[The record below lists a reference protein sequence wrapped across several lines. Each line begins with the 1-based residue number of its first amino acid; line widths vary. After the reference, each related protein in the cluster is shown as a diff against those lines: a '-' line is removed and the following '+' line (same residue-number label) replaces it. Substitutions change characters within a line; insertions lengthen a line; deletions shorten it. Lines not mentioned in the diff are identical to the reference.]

1 MAISV
6 VGHANPD
13 TDSVTSAIALATL
26 LNAQGK
32 EAKAGMQIAAAELNP
47 ESTTVLEKFGL
58 TAPELLEDASGK
70 EIALVDFSDIAQGPA
85 NLEAAELVAVVD
97 HHKIG
102 DVTTNN
108 PILFRAEPVGCTGTV
123 LNKMFKEAGVAIPK
137 DVAGGMLAAILSD
150 TVNFKSPTCTDE
162 DKAAVNDLKIVA
174 GVEDT
179 EALFMDMLK
188 AKSAVDGVPAKDL
201 LFRDYKDF
209 DMKGNKVGV
218 GQLELATL
226 DQVADIREAL
236 VGAMEEVKADGRHTV
251 LLMLTDVVKEG
262 TDLVVL
268 SDDSALVEK
277 AFDSKLDGNSM
288 WIPGMMSRQKQTVPN
303 LQDAFG
309 CEGPDGISTVLS
321 DFLSGRYLWRPGD
334 LITRPPFFSSVWRT
348 GNKGEFSSKRKITI
362 PFRSMTAGAKFFT
375 WRKV

>member
-26 LNAQGK
+26 LNAQGM
-32 EAKAGMQIAAAELNP
+32 EAKACMQIAAADLNP
-47 ESTTVLEKFGL
+47 ESTTVLNRFGL
-58 TAPELLEDASGK
+58 AAPELLDDAAGK

-85 NLEAAELVAVVD
+85 NLDSADLVAVVD

-150 TVNFKSPTCTDE
+150 TVNFKSPTCTE
-162 DKAAVNDLKIVA
+162 DDKVAVNDLKVIA

-179 EALFMDMLK
+179 EELFMEMLK

-218 GQLELATL
+218 GQLELAAL
-226 DQVADIREAL
+226 DQVADVRESL
-236 VGAMEEVKADGRHTV
+236 VKAMEEVKADGRHTV

-268 SDDSALVEK
+268 SDDPALIEK
-277 AFDSKLDGNSM
+277 AFDTKLDGNSM
-288 WIPGMMSRQKQTVPN
+288 WIPGMMSRKKQTVPN
-303 LQDAFG
+303 LQNAFG
-309 CEGPDGISTVLS
+309 C
-321 DFLSGRYLWRPGD
+321 
-334 LITRPPFFSSVWRT
+334 
-348 GNKGEFSSKRKITI
+348 
-362 PFRSMTAGAKFFT
+362 
-375 WRKV
+375 

>member
-13 TDSVTSAIALATL
+13 TDSVTSAIALAAL
-26 LNAQGK
+26 LNAQGM
-32 EAKAGMQIAAAELNP
+32 EAKACMQIASADLNP
-47 ESTTVLEKFGL
+47 ESTTVLKRFGL
-58 TAPELLEDASGK
+58 AAPELLDDAAGK
-70 EIALVDFSDIAQGPA
+70 QIALVDFSDLAQGPA
-85 NLEAAELVAVVD
+85 NLNAAELVAVVD

-137 DVAGGMLAAILSD
+137 EVAGGMLAAILSD
-150 TVNFKSPTCTDE
+150 TVNFKSPTCTED
-162 DKAAVNDLKIVA
+162 DKAAVNDLKVIA
-174 GVEDT
+174 GVTDT
-179 EALFMDMLK
+179 EELFMEMLK

-226 DQVADIREAL
+226 DQVAKVREEL
-236 VGAMEEVKADGRHTV
+236 VKAMEAVKAEGRHSV

-268 SDDSALVEK
+268 SDDPALIEK
-277 AFDSKLDGNSM
+277 AFDGKLDGNSM
-288 WIPGMMSRQKQTVPN
+288 WIPGMMSRKKQTVPN
-303 LQDAFG
+303 LQKAFG
-309 CEGPDGISTVLS
+309 C
-321 DFLSGRYLWRPGD
+321 
-334 LITRPPFFSSVWRT
+334 
-348 GNKGEFSSKRKITI
+348 
-362 PFRSMTAGAKFFT
+362 
-375 WRKV
+375 

>member
-6 VGHANPD
+6 VGHSNPD
-13 TDSVTSAIALATL
+13 TDSVTSAIAFATL
-26 LNAQGK
+26 LKAQGK
-32 EAKAGMQIAAAELNP
+32 EAKACMQIAAADLNP
-47 ESTTVLEKFGL
+47 ESTTVLAKFGL
-58 TAPELLEDASGK
+58 AAPEFLGDASGK

-85 NLEAAELVAVVD
+85 NLESAELVAVVD

-150 TVNFKSPTCTDE
+150 TVNFKSPTCTDD
-162 DKAAVNDLKIVA
+162 DKAAVNDLKVIA
-174 GVEDT
+174 GVDDT

-226 DQVADIREAL
+226 DQVADVREAL
-236 VGAMEEVKADGRHTV
+236 IGAMKEVKADGRHSV

-268 SDDSALVEK
+268 SDDPALIEK
-277 AFDSKLDGNSM
+277 AFDTKLDGNSM
-288 WIPGMMSRQKQTVPN
+288 WIPGMMSRKKQTVPN
-303 LQDAFG
+303 LQKAFG
-309 CEGPDGISTVLS
+309 C
-321 DFLSGRYLWRPGD
+321 
-334 LITRPPFFSSVWRT
+334 
-348 GNKGEFSSKRKITI
+348 
-362 PFRSMTAGAKFFT
+362 
-375 WRKV
+375 

>member
-13 TDSVTSAIALATL
+13 TDSVTSAIALAAL
-26 LNAQGK
+26 LNAQGM
-32 EAKAGMQIAAAELNP
+32 EAKACMQIAAADLNP
-47 ESTTVLEKFGL
+47 ESTTVLKRFGL
-58 TAPELLEDASGK
+58 TAPEMLKDAAGK
-70 EIALVDFSDIAQGPA
+70 KIALVDFSDLAQGPE
-85 NLEAAELVAVVD
+85 NLAAAELVAVVD

-137 DVAGGMLAAILSD
+137 NVAGGMLAAILSD
-150 TVNFKSPTCTDE
+150 TVNFKSPTCTED
-162 DKAAVNDLKIVA
+162 DKAAVNDLKGIA
-174 GVEDT
+174 GVTDT
-179 EALFMDMLK
+179 EELFMEMLK

-226 DQVADIREAL
+226 DQVAGVRDAL
-236 VGAMEEVKADGRHTV
+236 VKAMEAVKADGRHSV

-268 SDDSALVEK
+268 SDDPALIEK
-277 AFDSKLDGNSM
+277 AFDTKLTGNSM
-288 WIPGMMSRQKQTVPN
+288 WIPGMMSRKKQTVPN
-303 LQDAFG
+303 LQKAFG
-309 CEGPDGISTVLS
+309 C
-321 DFLSGRYLWRPGD
+321 
-334 LITRPPFFSSVWRT
+334 
-348 GNKGEFSSKRKITI
+348 
-362 PFRSMTAGAKFFT
+362 
-375 WRKV
+375 